1 MKPKTSAKS
10 SDAKT
15 TAEELISR
23 LYEDIL
29 QEHCVVF
36 VGAGSTTERHYWRTE
51 PSFYQEIKA
60 KANFPGTDPPPS
72 FPELMEYFCNR
83 MDGGRHNRLI
93 REAVARIERF
103 AVPGEDHNLATMFGD
118 ELAEIPYFNRFVT
131 TNWDPF
137 LERSLEVMIP
147 TVEDRDLA
155 FWDDRKRQVLKI
167 HGCITRPYSIVATTT
182 DYEGC
187 IRDNPLIFNKLKDL
201 MATKTFLFVGYS
213 LRDSDFQFI
222 WDGIVKSL
230 GRFTKLAYA
239 IDPNARP
246 DSLRYWKSRGIELF
260 ATTDVMFVRR
270 LRARLEKENLLP
282 AESFLG
288 FLHQERGRIANVHIR
303 MDQQSSGGLASA
315 MYQDG
320 LLHALGNILTST
332 ALGAKKIET
341 FESDLAEARK
351 MLAKMHRRKDPI
363 EIAYW
368 TGRTEIL
375 GRFLARS
382 KQKIPTFIHP
392 FRFKPSQKF
401 VKGWDHLV
409 ERPPAFTLPP
419 PACYPHYCHQDK
431 SKLRTGVHQ
440 VSVSQRA
447 KEICH

>member
-1 MKPKTSAKS
+1 MRMKPKTSNKRP
-10 SDAKT
+10 DAKT
-15 TAEELISR
+15 TAEKLISR
-23 LYEDIL
+23 LYDDIL
-29 QEHCVVF
+29 QGHCVVF

-51 PSFYQEIKA
+51 PSFYQEIKI
-60 KANFPGTDPPPS
+60 KANFPPTDPPPP
-72 FPELMEYFCNR
+72 FPELMEYFCSQ

-103 AVPGEDHNLATMFGD
+103 AVPGEDHNLATMFGN

-182 DYEGC
+182 DYERC

-239 IDPNARP
+239 IDPNASP
-246 DSLRYWKSRGIELF
+246 ENAVHWKSRGIELF
-260 ATTDVMFVRR
+260 ETTDVMFVRR
-270 LRARLEKENLLP
+270 LRVRLEKEDLIP
-282 AESFLG
+282 AESLLE
-288 FLHQERGRIANVHIR
+288 FLHRERARIANIHVR
-303 MDQQSSGGLASA
+303 LNQDSSGGMASA

-320 LLHALGNILTST
+320 LLHALGNILTYT
-332 ALGAKKIET
+332 ALGAKKLET
-341 FESDLAEARK
+341 FEGELAEARK
-351 MLAKMHRRKDPI
+351 MLAKMRRSNNAI
-363 EIAYW
+363 EMAYW

-375 GRFLARS
+375 SRFLARS
-382 KQKIPTFIHP
+382 RQKIPTFIHP
-392 FRFKPSQKF
+392 FSLKPSQKF
-401 VKGWDHLV
+401 VKGGIH
-409 ERPPAFTLPP
+409 
-419 PACYPHYCHQDK
+419 
-431 SKLRTGVHQ
+431 
-440 VSVSQRA
+440 
-447 KEICH
+447 

>member
-1 MKPKTSAKS
+1 MPMKPKTPTKNPN
-10 SDAKT
+10 
-15 TAEELISR
+15 AETMAEKLISR
-23 LYEDIL
+23 LYDDIL

-36 VGAGSTTERHYWRTE
+36 VGAGSTTERSYWRTE
-51 PSFYQEIKA
+51 PSFYQEIKT
-60 KANFPGTDPPPS
+60 KANFPSTDPPPS
-72 FPELMEYFCNR
+72 FPELMEYFCNQ

-103 AVPGEDHNLATMFGD
+103 AVPGEDHNLATMFGN
-118 ELAEIPYFNRFVT
+118 ELAEIAYFNRFVT

-182 DYEGC
+182 DYERC

-239 IDPNARP
+239 IDPNASP
-246 DSLRYWKSRGIELF
+246 DSVAYWKSRGIELF
-260 ATTDVMFVRR
+260 ETTDVMFVRQLR
-270 LRARLEKENLLP
+270 LRLEKKNLIP
-282 AESFLG
+282 AESLLE
-288 FLHQERGRIANVHIR
+288 FLHQERGRIVNIHTS
-303 MDQQSSGGLASA
+303 MNQDSSGGLASA

-320 LLHALGNILTST
+320 LIHALGNILTSM

-341 FESDLAEARK
+341 FEGDLAEARRI
-351 MLAKMHRRKDPI
+351 LAKMQRSKNPI
-363 EIAYW
+363 EISYW

-375 GRFLARS
+375 SRFLARS
-382 KQKIPTFIHP
+382 RQKIPAFIHP

-401 VKGWDHLV
+401 IRGG
-409 ERPPAFTLPP
+409 TL
-419 PACYPHYCHQDK
+419 
-431 SKLRTGVHQ
+431 
-440 VSVSQRA
+440 
-447 KEICH
+447 